1 MNTNIYYPN
10 LIRNDQNKYRL
21 NLVIYDLLNE
31 VNNITKCCKNGS
43 YTLVLHKHLG
53 DFIILLNLNLLNDST
68 LSLFLTALRAYVSI
82 NWIARCYFIK
92 SESEDERTN

>member
-1 MNTNIYYPN
+1 MITADS
-10 LIRNDQNKYRL
+10 LINPFFTHPFS
-21 NLVIYDLLNE
+21 IA
-31 VNNITKCCKNGS
+31 
-43 YTLVLHKHLG
+43 